1 MFLFIYFNSST
12 VVVTTCIN
20 NDDTF
25 STCTNSEVASSL
37 LTNLFEQVLGCVFG
51 GCVKE
56 KDEQKSIK

>member
-12 VVVTTCIN
+12 VVVTTCVN

-37 LTNLFEQVLGCVFG
+37 LTNLFEQVLDCVFG

-56 KDEQKSIK
+56 KD